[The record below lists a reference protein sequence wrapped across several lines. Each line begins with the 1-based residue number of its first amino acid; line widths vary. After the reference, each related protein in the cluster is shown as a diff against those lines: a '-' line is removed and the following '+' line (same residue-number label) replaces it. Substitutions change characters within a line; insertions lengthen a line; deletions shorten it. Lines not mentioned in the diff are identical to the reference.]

1 MLPGVGE
8 AFLFGL
14 LASSALVIGG
24 ALGSYWQPSTLI
36 SALAFELFPEAVE
49 LGGLRPAGLGLL
61 VGAATFVVIN
71 TWLDSRVAPPEQVAE
86 QPAAGPG
93 RPGGESGADAEAAAT
108 ARGGTEL
115 PRELAGAAAEQRE
128 KVAVASQ
135 GVGLALLAAVTLDG
149 VPENL
154 ALGVSLAGEQATGD
168 GSLALLVAIFASNFP
183 RLWSGQWPCATR
195 AARPVTPSGCGRRPQ
210 CC

>member
-24 ALGSYWQPSTLI
+24 ALGSYWQPSTRITGAMLAFASGTLI

-49 LGGLRPAGLGLL
+49 LGGLRPADLGLL

-86 QPAAGPG
+86 QPAAGPAG
-93 RPGGESGADAEAAAT
+93 RVAPMPRRRPPPEARASCPGSWPGPRPSSARRWPWP
-108 ARGGTEL
+108 ARG
-115 PRELAGAAAEQRE
+115 
-128 KVAVASQ
+128 
-135 GVGLALLAAVTLDG
+135 
-149 VPENL
+149 
-154 ALGVSLAGEQATGD
+154 
-168 GSLALLVAIFASNFP
+168 
-183 RLWSGQWPCATR
+183 SGWPCW
-195 AARPVTPSGCGRRPQ
+195 PP
-210 CC
+210 

>member
-1 MLPGVGE
+1 MLPRRGRSLPVRTSGLQR
-8 AFLFGL
+8 AGDRRGTWLL
-14 LASSALVIGG
+14 LAAVDPITG
-24 ALGSYWQPSTLI
+24 AMLAFASGTLI

-108 ARGGTEL
+108 ARGEGEL

-135 GVGLALLAAVTLDG
+135 G
-149 VPENL
+149 
-154 ALGVSLAGEQATGD
+154 
-168 GSLALLVAIFASNFP
+168 
-183 RLWSGQWPCATR
+183 SGWPCW
-195 AARPVTPSGCGRRPQ
+195 PP
-210 CC
+210 

>member
-24 ALGSYWQPSTLI
+24 ALGSYWQPSTRITGAMLAFASGTLI

-71 TWLDSRVAPPEQVAE
+71 TWLDSRVAPPEEVAE
-86 QPAAGPG
+86 SPAAGSD
-93 RPGGESGADAEAAAT
+93 RPGGESGA
-108 ARGGTEL
+108 
-115 PRELAGAAAEQRE
+115 AAEERE

-154 ALGVSLAGEQATGD
+154 ALAVSLAGEQATGD

>member
-24 ALGSYWQPSTLI
+24 ALGSYWQPSTRITGAMLAFASGTLI

-71 TWLDSRVAPPEQVAE
+71 TWLDSRVAPPEEVAE
-86 QPAAGPG
+86 SPAAGSD

-135 GVGLALLAAVTLDG
+135 GVGLA
-149 VPENL
+149 
-154 ALGVSLAGEQATGD
+154 GEQATGD

-195 AARPVTPSGCGRRPQ
+195 AARPVTPSGCG
-210 CC
+210 